1 MACPECGTMDLN
13 YTLEDRENIRI
24 VHISGTVSSLNS
36 RELGLLVD
44 DITQKSNIIIDMA
57 KAGVVTSSGINALME
72 VSVSA
77 KNRGKRV
84 LLLNMRPELVKTI
97 EQLDLY
103 EYFIFIQ
110 SFEEGKMKLRFYT

>member
-1 MACPECGTMDLN
+1 MDLN

-44 DITQKSNIIIDMA
+44 DIAQKSNIIIDMA

>member
-1 MACPECGTMDLN
+1 MDLN

-44 DITQKSNIIIDMA
+44 DIAQKSNIIDMA